1 MVEIDVFY
9 VDVLVLEEAVLVLVV
24 EVLVDVLVTAFTA
37 VLVLLQKSSLYVITL
52 KASAYKSSQ
61 PQMPT
66 SGLLAENLNKIKKF
80 TAMPRQIY
88 VI

>member
-1 MVEIDVFY
+1 MLDVDVFY

-24 EVLVDVLVTAFTA
+24 EVVVLFDVLATAVTV

-52 KASAYKSSQ
+52 NASAYKSSQ

-66 SGLLAENLNKIKKF
+66 SGLLAENLK
-80 TAMPRQIY
+80 
-88 VI
+88 VLL